1 MPALEEIGAREI
13 IPGFFGRFI
22 HGEQSSLAFWDIKKG
37 SVMPEHQHPHE
48 QITFVTEGAIQMV
61 IGGKEFLFTRGM
73 CHVIP
78 PHTPH
83 SAVAVEDCTV
93 IDSFSPARDDYR

>member
-1 MPALEEIGAREI
+1 MPDLEEIKAREI
-13 IPGFFGRFI
+13 IPGYSARFI
-22 HGEQSSLAFWDIKKG
+22 HGEQSTLAFWDIKKG
-37 SVMPEHQHPHE
+37 SIMPVHQHPHE
-48 QITFVTEGAIQMV
+48 QITYVAEGAIDMV
-61 IGGKEFLFTRGM
+61 IGQEAFLFTRGM

-83 SAVAVEDCTV
+83 SAVAVEDCKI

>member
-1 MPALEEIGAREI
+1 MPDLEETKAREI
-13 IPGFFGRFI
+13 IPGYFARFI
-22 HGEQSSLAFWDIKKG
+22 HGEHSTLAFWDIKKG
-37 SVMPEHQHPHE
+37 SIMPVHQHPHE
-48 QITFVTEGAIQMV
+48 QITYVAEGAIDMM
-61 IGGKEFLFTRGM
+61 IGHEQFLFTRGM

-83 SAVAVEDCTV
+83 SAVAVEDCKI